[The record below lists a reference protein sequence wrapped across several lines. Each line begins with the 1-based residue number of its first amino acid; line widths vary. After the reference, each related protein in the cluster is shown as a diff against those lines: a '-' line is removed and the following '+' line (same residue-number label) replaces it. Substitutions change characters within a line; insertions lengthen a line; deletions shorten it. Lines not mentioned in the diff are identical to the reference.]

1 MCAVCLY
8 VSVGLSLCVCGLSL
22 CVVSNEKNGWKGI
35 VIRKEGGREES
46 SCGLNVRKNFGD
58 LVNERLPTASV

>member
-1 MCAVCLY
+1 MC
-8 VSVGLSLCVCGLSL
+8 VSVGLSL

-35 VIRKEGGREES
+35 VIRKDGGREES

-58 LVNERLPTASV
+58 LVNERFPTASV